1 MLGSLDEKITEIT
14 REVISQ
20 RDAIIF
26 EQLQELISR
35 GLLEIREEEPVMIR
49 VEADFQNP
57 GRDRIMLKQR
67 VKLILKNQEYVEKL
81 EAENKQL
88 KERIARIEGA
98 ING

>member
-57 GRDRIMLKQR
+57 GRDRIMLEQR

>member
-67 VKLILKNQEYVEKL
+67 VKLILKNQ
-81 EAENKQL
+81 
-88 KERIARIEGA
+88 
-98 ING
+98 